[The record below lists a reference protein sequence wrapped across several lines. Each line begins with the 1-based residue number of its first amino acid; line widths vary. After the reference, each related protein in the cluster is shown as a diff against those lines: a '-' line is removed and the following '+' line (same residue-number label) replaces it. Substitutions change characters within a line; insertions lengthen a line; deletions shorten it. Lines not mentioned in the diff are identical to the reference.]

1 MSILL
6 NKLIGHFKVGCLFPM
21 VIVSILPHDLPLIK
35 KPTELILRFI
45 SYCRNKFSRQ
55 YLFLNKNSSDFVQ
68 TRCFL
73 WYLFNCNDTF
83 IATLRQNQVESKF
96 LTGNSPLKS
105 SQLIEMISFCIY
117 LNYYR

>member
-1 MSILL
+1 MRNSDQKPSGRRTPLYK
-6 NKLIGHFKVGCLFPM
+6 NLFRGPIESNSQRNRSYR
-21 VIVSILPHDLPLIK
+21 IVK
-35 KPTELILRFI
+35 I
-45 SYCRNKFSRQ
+45 SFLVNTF
-55 YLFLNKNSSDFVQ
+55 FLNKNSSDFVQ